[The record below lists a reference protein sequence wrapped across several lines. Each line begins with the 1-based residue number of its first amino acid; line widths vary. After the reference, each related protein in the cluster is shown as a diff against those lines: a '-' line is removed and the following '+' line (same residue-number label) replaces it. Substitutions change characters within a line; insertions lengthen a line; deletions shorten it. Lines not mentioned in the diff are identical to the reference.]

1 MTKPSLAPL
10 SQARWLAF
18 QPWTT
23 PPWFWQRSGAW
34 YARTGLP
41 AASGFESSGRP
52 SEPTRNPSPLTRLAG
67 GELSLSELATPFPM
81 SLTAVSK
88 HVKVLEE
95 ARLVSRR
102 RRGRESRCRLEPG
115 PLSEAWEWIDHY
127 RRFWEARLE
136 SLDRYFES

>member
-1 MTKPSLAPL
+1 MVQGSVAELDHVFHAL
-10 SQARWLAF
+10 SD
-18 QPWTT
+18 
-23 PPWFWQRSGAW
+23 
-34 YARTGLP
+34 
-41 AASGFESSGRP
+41 
-52 SEPTRNPSPLTRLAG
+52 PTRRAILTRLAG

-88 HVKVLEE
+88 HLKVLEE

-127 RRFWEARLE
+127 RAFWEARLE
-136 SLDRYFES
+136 SLDRYFESTRRDE